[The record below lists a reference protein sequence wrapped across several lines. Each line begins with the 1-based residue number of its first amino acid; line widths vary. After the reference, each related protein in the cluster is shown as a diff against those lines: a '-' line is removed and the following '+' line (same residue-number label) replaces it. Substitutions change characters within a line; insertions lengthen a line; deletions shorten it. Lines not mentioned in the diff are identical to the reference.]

1 MVEIRSFGSS
11 SAGNCYQIIDGDRS
25 LLLEAGI
32 NPKKLRIDFSS
43 VDALLLTHE
52 HGDHSKYLNDIL
64 KRSALSVYC
73 TKGTAQALTA
83 PNYRLMEVEV
93 KRQFTVKGWQI
104 MPFDVEHDANE
115 PCGFLIISPSG
126 KKIVFATDTYYIRY
140 KFAGVTHWMV
150 ECNYSLETVDWMV
163 QKGFVDRK
171 RRSRLLESHFEINNV
186 MKFFREQDL
195 SKTEQ
200 IHLLHL
206 SDSNSDS
213 RLFKQKIQAVTGVPV
228 YIAGGD

>member
-32 NPKKLRIDFSS
+32 NPKKMRIDFSS

-93 KRQFTVKGWQI
+93 KQKFTVKGWQI

-115 PCGFLIISPSG
+115 PCGFLIVSPSG

-140 KFAGVTHWMV
+140 KFSGVTHWMV

-163 QKGFVDRK
+163 QKGFIDRK

-186 MKFFREQDL
+186 MNFFREQDL
-195 SKTEQ
+195 SKTEE

-206 SDSNSDS
+206 SDSNSDA

-228 YIAGGD
+228 YIA